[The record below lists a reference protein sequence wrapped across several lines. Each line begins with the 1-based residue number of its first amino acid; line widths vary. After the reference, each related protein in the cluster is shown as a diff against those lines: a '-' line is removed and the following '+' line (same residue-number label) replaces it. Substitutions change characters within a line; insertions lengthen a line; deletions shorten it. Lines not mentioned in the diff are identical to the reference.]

1 MEQQETYR
9 SISPT
14 ESQTQEPTPTKQ
26 EEPTINLTR
35 ISSVEPPP
43 NGGWEAWSQVL
54 GGHIVTFFVWGFITS
69 FGMFQAYYTANGVSS
84 PSNISWIGSLM
95 IFLLMLI
102 PLWSGSASDVGHFKV
117 VLRVGALLWLVGIF
131 TTSVCRE
138 YWQFLL
144 AQGICI
150 GVANGFLFVPTMSVV
165 STYFDPSR
173 RSLAIGLILCGSAT
187 GGMIFPIM
195 LNRLFG
201 IVGFGWAVRIF
212 GFMALVLLVLAE
224 RLLKKRLPPKDS
236 AKLFELSELKDIVFI
251 LFVSKESP
259 YVRTYLISQI
269 IGSFLNFSG
278 LYFAFFYVNAY
289 ARNKLGMTLEE
300 TIPILMVLNGVGV
313 PGRLIPMYLADRYFR
328 PIQVGLP
335 INLVTAL
342 LLFVWISIKSTT
354 SMYVFVVTYG
364 LFASAL
370 QGLFPATMAD
380 LTIDPKKTGTR
391 FGMGF
396 ALSSFGVLIG
406 SPVGGA
412 LIEYKHGD
420 YLYAQVFAG
429 LCGILGFLCVGLA
442 AFIHGRRAK

>member
-1 MEQQETYR
+1 MEDHETYR
-9 SISPT
+9 SVDT
-14 ESQTQEPTPTKQ
+14 ALSQARDAPAMQHPKSAFDT
-26 EEPTINLTR
+26 NCV
-35 ISSVEPPP
+35 SSVESPP

-54 GGHIVTFFVWGFITS
+54 GGHIVTFFIWGFITS
-69 FGMFQAYYTANGVSS
+69 FGMFQAYYTATGVSS

-95 IFLLMLI
+95 IFFLMLI
-102 PLWSGSASDVGHFKV
+102 PVWSGSAADVGHFKL
-117 VLRVGALLWLVGIF
+117 VLRMGMLLWIVGIF
-131 TTSVCRE
+131 TTSMCRE

-144 AQGICI
+144 AHGLCV
-150 GVANGFLFVPTMSVV
+150 GFANGLMFVPTMSVV

-201 IVGFGWAVRIF
+201 AIGFGWAVRTF

-236 AKLFELSELKDIVFI
+236 AKLFEPKELKDIVFV
-251 LFVSKESP
+251 LF
-259 YVRTYLISQI
+259 I

-289 ARNKLGMTLEE
+289 ARNE
-300 TIPILMVLNGVGV
+300 
-313 PGRLIPMYLADRYFR
+313 
-328 PIQVGLP
+328 
-335 INLVTAL
+335 LV
-342 LLFVWISIKSTT
+342 V
-354 SMYVFVVTYG
+354 YG

-380 LTIDPKKTGTR
+380 LTVDPKKTGTR

-396 ALSSFGVLIG
+396 ALSSFGVLTG

-429 LCGILGFLCVGLA
+429 SCGILGFLCVGLA
-442 AFIHGRRAK
+442 AIIHDKKSK

>member
-1 MEQQETYR
+1 MEEQETYR
-9 SISPT
+9 SIEMA
-14 ESQTQEPTPTKQ
+14 ESQDAVAAPGNQKPAP
-26 EEPTINLTR
+26 IFDLTR
-35 ISSVEPPP
+35 VTSIEPPP
-43 NGGWEAWSQVL
+43 NGGWIAWSQVL

-69 FGMFQAYYTANGVSS
+69 FGMFQAYYTSAGVST
-84 PSNISWIGSLM
+84 PSNISWIGSLI
-95 IFLLMLI
+95 IFFLMLV
-102 PLWSGSASDVGHFKV
+102 PLWSGSASDAGHFKLLI
-117 VLRVGALLWLVGIF
+117 LRVGALLWLLGIF
-131 TTSVCRE
+131 TTSVCHE

-144 AQGICI
+144 AQGVFI
-150 GVANGFLFVPTMSVV
+150 GVANGFMFVPTMSVV

-195 LNRLFG
+195 LNLLFG
-201 IVGFGWAVRIF
+201 MIGFGWAVRVF
-212 GFMALVLLVLAE
+212 GFMALALLVLAE

-236 AKLFELSELKDIVFI
+236 AKFFEPGELKDIVFV
-251 LFVSKESP
+251 LF
-259 YVRTYLISQI
+259 I

-313 PGRLIPMYLADRYFR
+313 PGRLIPMYLEVRFFR
-328 PIQVGLP
+328 PIYVGLP

-342 LLFVWISIKSTT
+342 LLFVWIAIKSTA
-354 SMYVFVVTYG
+354 SMYVFAVVYG

-412 LIEYKHGD
+412 LIEYKDGD

-429 LCGILGFLCVGLA
+429 SCGILGFLCVGLA
-442 AFIHGRRAK
+442 AFIHGKKMK